1 MSQPTPSLT
10 LFGRPTHACP
20 NLVKLTHHAGA
31 RTVEPC
37 ASPSSLRRRPAS
49 PGDEPARRPRVGAG
63 TSVGHNAN
71 WRSVGVRERNVSS
84 LCNIIAR
91 RWALPQG
98 VPRLQIWTPYQT
110 TVHAQRCARSA
121 GPLHLMATSSGCAN
135 CHGQPHNGCR
145 AGTTITSSGG
155 RRVLSPA
162 KARFLKPQEAMYP
175 EGDACLFALVFY
187 FAFIRP

>member
-20 NLVKLTHHAGA
+20 NLVLTHHAGA

-84 LCNIIAR
+84 LCEIAR
-91 RWALPQG
+91 RCALPQG
-98 VPRLQIWTPYQT
+98 VPAP
-110 TVHAQRCARSA
+110 
-121 GPLHLMATSSGCAN
+121 
-135 CHGQPHNGCR
+135 
-145 AGTTITSSGG
+145 
-155 RRVLSPA
+155 SPA
-162 KARFLKPQEAMYP
+162 DLDPISNF
-175 EGDACLFALVFY
+175 GACPTLRKKRWA
-187 FAFIRP
+187 APSHGNFIRLRQLPRTASQWLPSRHDYHQQRR

>member
-98 VPRLQIWTPYQT
+98 VPADLDPISNYGACPTLRKKRWAAAP
-110 TVHAQRCARSA
+110 
-121 GPLHLMATSSGCAN
+121 
-135 CHGQPHNGCR
+135 HGN
-145 AGTTITSSGG
+145 
-155 RRVLSPA
+155 
-162 KARFLKPQEAMYP
+162 
-175 EGDACLFALVFY
+175 
-187 FAFIRP
+187 FIRLRQLPRTASQWLPNRDDHHQQRR

>member
-98 VPRLQIWTPYQT
+98 VPAPSPATTPALADLAQLPHAAK
-110 TVHAQRCARSA
+110 VHRGPDLELARDGRRALFLFYLVCRIACSQRVMRSA
-121 GPLHLMATSSGCAN
+121 P
-135 CHGQPHNGCR
+135 
-145 AGTTITSSGG
+145 
-155 RRVLSPA
+155 
-162 KARFLKPQEAMYP
+162 
-175 EGDACLFALVFY
+175 
-187 FAFIRP
+187 